1 MSAGVA
7 AMSVYLLSSPACPG
21 RRNTAGIDFLQAK
34 LEAEKPSAGLR
45 ESRAIG
51 IRQDG
56 GLHAQIL

>member
-1 MSAGVA
+1 MLT
-7 AMSVYLLSSPACPG
+7 LLSGMSG
-21 RRNTAGIDFLQAK
+21 ERRSTAGIDFLQAK